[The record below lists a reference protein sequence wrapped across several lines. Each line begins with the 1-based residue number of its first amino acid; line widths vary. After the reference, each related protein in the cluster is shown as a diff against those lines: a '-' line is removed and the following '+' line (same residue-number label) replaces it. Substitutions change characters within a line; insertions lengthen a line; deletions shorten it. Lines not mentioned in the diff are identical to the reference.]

1 MLDGAILLLGNAGA
15 LWMLVAGT
23 LIGLVF
29 GVLPG
34 ISGRTGLIVV
44 TPLLIGAD
52 PLLGAV
58 FLLAL
63 HSVVHT
69 SGSIPAIL
77 VGIPTS
83 SAEAAT
89 ILDGYAL
96 TRRNRADLALGVS
109 LAASALGGCLG
120 AAALVA
126 LIYGF
131 RPVISSIGQPEILA
145 LSVIGL
151 AMIASLSGGRVAAG
165 VAAAALGILAG
176 CVGLDPA
183 SGTPRF
189 VLGILE
195 LWDGLDIPALVTGLF
210 VVPELMAS
218 RAPAPRGDGPQATL
232 RLRGVIRGMAAVTR
246 RWGLLLRTSLIG
258 IVIGIIPGMGAAI
271 AVWLAYGHAVQTAPS
286 RIPYGRGALNGV
298 LAPEAANNSKE
309 GGALAPTLFLGIP
322 GSSSM
327 AIMIAAFAGMG
338 IRPGSHFLDVQ
349 IAFTHALAWTIV
361 VANLIAVPL
370 CLAGA
375 PLLAT
380 LAVRTRR
387 VIPILA
393 VCAAAAS
400 AVYAAPFSSTLL
412 QLAIFGTLGCA
423 MRAAGWP
430 RPPLVLGFVV
440 GPVIEGALQKTTAIY
455 GVDAFLRPGVL
466 IGALCV
472 VAALVHGARR
482 QRAASLEAVDRRWDL
497 GLGLTTIAI
506 GLGALF
512 IARHFPPVAGAL
524 PLIASCVLAGAAL
537 LTLIRTM
544 QRVGTAAAQLT
555 TGTAPV
561 LTAFSLLLA
570 GGAIAGLPI
579 ACGTVTFAWLRRHER
594 LPWKRAAAI
603 ALAVCLGLASCFVL
617 AGSRP
622 PLLWGW
628 LIVAD
633 T

>member
-1 MLDGAILLLGNAGA
+1 MLDGAILLFGNPSA
-15 LWMLVAGT
+15 LWMLAFGT
-23 LIGLVF
+23 LVGLVF

-44 TPLLIGAD
+44 APLLIGAD

-89 ILDGYAL
+89 VLDGYAL
-96 TRRNRADLALGVS
+96 TRRNRAELALGVS
-109 LAASALGGCLG
+109 LGASALGGCLG
-120 AAALVA
+120 ALALVA

-131 RPVISSIGQPEILA
+131 RPVISHIGQPEILA
-145 LSVIGL
+145 LSVTGL
-151 AMIASLSGGRVAAG
+151 AMIASLSGARIAAG
-165 VAAAALGILAG
+165 VAAAALGILLG

-189 VLGILE
+189 VLGMLE

-210 VVPELMAS
+210 VIPELMAAS
-218 RAPAPRGDGPQATL
+218 AQSPALRDVQPPARL
-232 RLRGVIRGMAAVTR
+232 RLQSMILGMAAVTR
-246 RWGLLLRTSLIG
+246 RWPLLLRTSLIG
-258 IVIGIIPGMGAAI
+258 IVIGVIPGMGAAI
-271 AVWLAYGHAVQTAPS
+271 AVWLAYGHAVQTSPS
-286 RIPYGRGALNGV
+286 RIPYGRGAIAGV

-338 IRPGSHFLDVQ
+338 IRPGAHFLEAQV
-349 IAFTHALAWTIV
+349 AFTHALALTIV

-375 PLLAT
+375 PLLAQLT
-380 LAVRTRR
+380 TRTRR
-387 VIPILA
+387 LIPVLA
-393 VCAAAAS
+393 VCAAVAS
-400 AVYAAPFSSTLL
+400 AVYASPFASTLL
-412 QLAIFGTLGCA
+412 QLAIFGALGCA
-423 MRAAGWP
+423 MRAGGWP

-440 GPVIEGALQKTTAIY
+440 GPVIEGALQKTIVLY
-455 GVDAFLRPGVL
+455 GADALLRPGVIL
-466 IGALCV
+466 GALCV
-472 VAALVHGARR
+472 IAALVHGARR
-482 QRAASLEAVDRRWDL
+482 RGVTTAEPTDRRWDL
-497 GLGLTTIAI
+497 GLGLVTIAS
-506 GLGALF
+506 GLAAIA
-512 IARHFPPVAGAL
+512 IARRFPPVAASL
-524 PLIASCVLAGAAL
+524 PLVAGGVLAAAAVLALIRRTSPGQRCARGPAAVMIALGLLLGGAAM
-537 LTLIRTM
+537 I
-544 QRVGTAAAQLT
+544 
-555 TGTAPV
+555 
-561 LTAFSLLLA
+561 
-570 GGAIAGLPI
+570 GLPI
-579 ACGTVTFAWLRRHER
+579 ASGALTLAWLRQRER
-594 LPWKRAAAI
+594 LSWRHSAMI
-603 ALAVCLGLASCFVL
+603 GLGVSLGLTATFWL

-622 PLLWGW
+622 PLLRGW
-628 LIVAD
+628 LLGSD